1 MIDRQKIDWVEHR
14 MEYLIFAGCL
24 VAVAGIILITA
35 RLAFGLRF
43 RRRPARKP
51 TPVVCVRCHG
61 SGWIEKRERTLE
73 FTGDGFADIQHP
85 STMCPACGGSGQT
98 LR

>member
-1 MIDRQKIDWVEHR
+1 

-24 VAVAGIILITA
+24 VVVTAITLIMTRMIYRR
-35 RLAFGLRF
+35 RLL

-51 TPVVCVRCHG
+51 ISVMCARCHG
-61 SGWIEKRERTLE
+61 SGWIEQRERTLE
-73 FTGDGFADIQHP
+73 FTGDGFADLQRP
-85 STMCPACGGSGQT
+85 STMCAACGGSGQT